1 MVDQIPIKTKNIIR
15 ILIAVIIILAFL
27 AGFYQS
33 AWQTEQKKSNYL
45 EQQLEEI
52 KTNSNN

>member
-1 MVDQIPIKTKNIIR
+1 MSSQADQVPVKTKNIIR

-27 AGFYQS
+27 AGFYHS
-33 AWQTEQKKSNYL
+33 AWQTEQRKTEHL

-52 KTNSNN
+52 KQ